1 MLLQGSKTPIQG
13 CNHTL
18 KILCQTTVPEQL
30 NSALL
35 RLKLNKKLNKM
46 LLKGF

>member
-1 MLLQGSKTPIQG
+1 MLLQGSETPIQG

-30 NSALL
+30 NSARL
-35 RLKLNKKLNKM
+35 RQKLKK
-46 LLKGF
+46 